1 MYQALYRRY
10 RPKSFEELLGQDHIT
25 RTLKNQII
33 KENIGHAYLFS
44 GTRGTGKT
52 SAAKIF
58 SRAVNCLKPQDGNP
72 CNECENCK
80 GILEETVMDVIEMDA
95 ASNNSVD
102 DIRDLREKVVYP
114 PAKVKY
120 KVYIIDEVHMLSKG
134 AFNALLKTL
143 EEPPKHLIFILATTE
158 PERLP
163 QTILSRCQRFD
174 FKRITN
180 KDLVLNMESI
190 IQSLDIEV
198 HKDVLKL
205 IARNSD
211 GAMRDAL
218 SLLDQ
223 CISFG
228 GSQIGYD
235 EAIDILGIANKDL
248 IFEMT
253 NDIKD
258 KNLEKALYSI
268 DEIIQNGKDIHQFI
282 KDLINHFRN
291 LMVVKSSKNPDNIL
305 ELDEIDRYIIQSK
318 SVDMAYILRALEI
331 FTEAESQAKW
341 STQPRILLEMA
352 TIKLVNAEEELSL
365 LERIERLEQGL
376 GPISPRSNPR
386 EATERPVERRPDTRP
401 NARPAYT
408 EISKKESTRED
419 SKKQVKIEE
428 EKPIVDDGSVL
439 LLDRIIDDWP
449 KILQEIKSSKI
460 SLYALIVEG
469 ELLSFENNLLT
480 VGYKDSFGFHQQAI
494 SKRDNKEFVEKIL
507 SKHFS
512 KNITINFIM
521 GSQKLK
527 SNETKNDD
535 SRDESIKGVIDF
547 FGEDMVEIK

>member
-10 RPKSFEELLGQDHIT
+10 RPKSFDELLGQSHIT
-25 RTLKNQII
+25 TTLRNQIQ
-33 KENIGHAYLFS
+33 KESVGHAYLFS

-58 SRAVNCLKPQDGNP
+58 SRAVNCLNPQDGNP
-72 CNECENCK
+72 CNQCENCK

-180 KDLVLNMESI
+180 QDLVLNMKNI
-190 IQSLDIEV
+190 IEELSLDV
-198 HKDVLKL
+198 DDKVLSL

-228 GSQIGYD
+228 GDKIDYENAIG
-235 EAIDILGIANKDL
+235 ILGIANKDL
-248 IFEMT
+248 VFEMI
-253 NDIKD
+253 NDIKE
-258 KNLEKALYSI
+258 KNLEKALLSI

-282 KDLINHFRN
+282 KDIITHFRN
-291 LMVVKSSKNPDNIL
+291 LMVVKSSKNPSNIL
-305 ELDEIDRYIIQSK
+305 DLDDIEGYISQSK
-318 SVDMAYILRALEI
+318 SMDMEYILKALEI

-341 STQPRILLEMA
+341 STQPRIILEMA
-352 TIKLVNAEEELSL
+352 AIKLVNAEDELTL
-365 LERIERLEQGL
+365 LERVERLEKGL
-376 GPISPRSNPR
+376 GPVRDRINPNVTETKEVPIENTPIRNSVSNEGVKTEATKADKPR
-386 EATERPVERRPDTRP
+386 EEAP
-401 NARPAYT
+401 
-408 EISKKESTRED
+408 
-419 SKKQVKIEE
+419 
-428 EKPIVDDGSVL
+428 KPK
-439 LLDRIIDDWP
+439 IIDDGKDLSLDIVVSQWQSV
-449 KILQEIKSSKI
+449 LQQIKSSKI
-460 SLYALIVEG
+460 SLYALIIEG
-469 ELLSFENNLLT
+469 ELLSLENNLLT
-480 VGYKDSFGFHQQAI
+480 IGYKENFGFHQQAI
-494 SKRDNKEFVEKIL
+494 SKKENKEFVEQIV
-507 SKHFS
+507 STYFN
-512 KNITINFIM
+512 KNIGINFIM
-521 GSQKLK
+521 GNKKIQPKEAK
-527 SNETKNDD
+527 Q
-535 SRDESIKGVIDF
+535 DEGKEEAIKGVVDF
-547 FGEDMVEIK
+547 FGEDIVEIK